1 MKKIIDDNQN
11 LEEKVKQL
19 EKERK
24 NFDKKYVQV
33 IDWLKNNM

>member
-1 MKKIIDDNQN
+1 MCVEERMTKVMDDNQN
-11 LEEKVKQL
+11 LEEKIKHL

-33 IDWLKNNM
+33 I